1 MSNEPTL
8 NPIVYQLTKR
18 GKLQSGY
25 VRAVYTETLMIPVIK
40 GYEILG
46 EDKITSI
53 KQLTVKEAETMLAAG
68 MITKGGK
75 LSCK

>member
-1 MSNEPTL
+1 MTNEPAL
-8 NPIVYQLTKR
+8 NPIVYKLTKR
-18 GKLQSGY
+18 GKLRSGY

-40 GYEILG
+40 GYEILDT
-46 EDKITSI
+46 DKTTSI

-75 LSCK
+75 LSWK